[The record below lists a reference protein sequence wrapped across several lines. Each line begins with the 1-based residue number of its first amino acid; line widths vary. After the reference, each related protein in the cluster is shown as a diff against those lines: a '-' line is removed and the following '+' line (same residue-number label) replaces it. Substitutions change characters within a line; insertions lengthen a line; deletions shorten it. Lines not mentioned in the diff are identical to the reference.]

1 MLSRSCGISRAL
13 RGLDKDL
20 EETRDERGPVASENS
35 KPSKITLRAAVLSWQ
50 RDLCSPEGSVLT
62 KWRPVFLVL
71 VILAGFYLLITRFM
85 PTGALAGLLHGS
97 GDGSTTTTLHGPLG
111 DFGLTE
117 ADAAPAFDAEEQQNI
132 AVYKKALPS
141 VVNITST
148 AVAYDFFLRAVP
160 EQGQGSGFIVDKE
173 GHILTNNHVID
184 NAQLVE
190 VTLWNKRKYKATI
203 VGVDK
208 NHDLALL
215 QIHDVPNLQPAT
227 LADSTSLMVGQ
238 RVYALGNPFGF
249 SGTMTRGII
258 SAIRSVAMPSG
269 NKIDDAIQTDASV
282 NPGNSGGPL
291 LNSHGDVIGI
301 TTLIASNPNGGADQS
316 AGIGFAIPIQTAKA
330 VLEDFQR
337 YGRARRPS
345 LDVVTLAIGPDLA
358 QEIGL
363 PADSG
368 ILIERVLPGGA
379 AERAGLRGGTQQAR
393 LGFTPIFLGGD
404 LIVGFDGQE
413 IQSAQDLT
421 SEMNRHHAGDVVTLT
436 IYRGQ
441 QKLNVKV
448 TLSDAKQVI
457 GGQQG

>member
-1 MLSRSCGISRAL
+1 
-13 RGLDKDL
+13 
-20 EETRDERGPVASENS
+20 
-35 KPSKITLRAAVLSWQ
+35 
-50 RDLCSPEGSVLT
+50 LT

-345 LDVVTLAIGPDLA
+345 LDVVTLAIGPDKRSDCPP
-358 QEIGL
+358 I
-363 PADSG
+363 
-368 ILIERVLPGGA
+368 A
-379 AERAGLRGGTQQAR
+379 A
-393 LGFTPIFLGGD
+393 
-404 LIVGFDGQE
+404 
-413 IQSAQDLT
+413 S
-421 SEMNRHHAGDVVTLT
+421 
-436 IYRGQ
+436 
-441 QKLNVKV
+441 
-448 TLSDAKQVI
+448 
-457 GGQQG
+457 